1 MDGTQPFGLDEAQVG
16 VRIAGP
22 SLRCS
27 NLCVMGWVTGR
38 FSLLGRNQLMNFRF
52 SFLFS
57 IFREK

>member
-1 MDGTQPFGLDEAQVG
+1 MDDTQPFGLDEAQVG

-27 NLCVMGWVTGR
+27 NLCVMGWMTGH
-38 FSLLGRNQLMNFRF
+38 FSLFGRNQLMNFRF

-57 IFREK
+57 TFREK